1 MKYCIKCGEL
11 LKKEDQFCDHCGAKQ
26 PHIEESSHSTG
37 LNDLNGLKASIF
49 KSSATMITNS

>member
-26 PHIEESSHSTG
+26 PHIEESSHSIE
-37 LNDLNGLKASIF
+37 LNDLNFQHQKF
-49 KSSATMITNS
+49 